1 MKEINS
7 FELIEVPEGI
17 EASVK
22 ARAVTVKGKRGTLT
36 KVSVASCVYSH
47 SIL

>member
-36 KVSVASCVYSH
+36 KVSVASCV
-47 SIL
+47 

>member
-22 ARAVTVKGKRGTLT
+22 ARVVTC
-36 KVSVASCVYSH
+36 KVSWSRLFPDLKMCIFEYS
-47 SIL
+47 